1 MRHSLFS
8 RFLAPSRRVKRWFS
22 LAIGLLWSAS
32 AWSGAAQAADAPD
45 KKLERL
51 GFSFDQ
57 QTHDAAIAAAAAR
70 ERMDIGTSDAP
81 PPGVVRL
88 PKYTLTERV
97 DLEERRMLTPK
108 GRLEVA
114 EKRYL
119 TPIYQKTLGPLSAV
133 ASFLNNPIMGGW
145 APNAPEA
152 MALYEDGEQ
161 KRRNAEMRDLT
172 DLAALNATLEKP
184 AAKQKSKKSSK

>member
-1 MRHSLFS
+1 M
-8 RFLAPSRRVKRWFS
+8 WC
-22 LAIGLLWSAS
+22 AS
-32 AWSGAAQAADAPD
+32 AWSGAVQAAHASD

-57 QTHDAAIAAAAAR
+57 QTHDAAVAAAAAR
-70 ERMDIGTSDAP
+70 ERADIGASDAP

-97 DLEERRMLTPK
+97 LLEERRTLTAK

-119 TPIYQKTLGPLSAV
+119 TPMYQKTLGPLTAV

-161 KRRNAEMRDLT
+161 KRRNGEMKDLT
-172 DLAALNATLEKP
+172 DLAALNASLDRKP
-184 AAKQKSKKSSK
+184 PAKQKSKKSSK